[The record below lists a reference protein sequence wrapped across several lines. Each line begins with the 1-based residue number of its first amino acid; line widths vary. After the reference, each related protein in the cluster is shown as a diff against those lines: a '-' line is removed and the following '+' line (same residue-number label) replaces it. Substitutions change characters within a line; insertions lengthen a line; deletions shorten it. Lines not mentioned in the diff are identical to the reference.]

1 MILNMINW
9 LTYFETAG
17 CEKIAE
23 DTKETAYMG
32 ITEFCSNANSIGKI
46 RYFKGDRLYNEKSL
60 YEFNQGKIPA
70 KELVT
75 YDSSLMNL
83 QEITKDEIE
92 STKGNA
98 EQIVAIIIRP
108 EIEVSYILENHSDFV
123 FCGYD
128 LVEHSTGISA
138 ITNCGADWGEALD
151 YDMLNEYG
159 LIPDYRKAVMTQLDL
174 AESYPDEN
182 HAYCEI
188 VEIWRM
194 IN

>member
-1 MILNMINW
+1 
-9 LTYFETAG
+9 
-17 CEKIAE
+17 
-23 DTKETAYMG
+23 MG
-32 ITEFCSNANSIGKI
+32 ITEFYSNANCIGKI
-46 RYFKGDRLYNEKSL
+46 RYFKGDRLYNEKPL
-60 YEFNQGKIPA
+60 YEFNKGKISA

-83 QEITKDEIE
+83 QEIMVDEIDSAKE
-92 STKGNA
+92 NA

-108 EIEVSYILENHSDFV
+108 EIQVSFELENNSEFQ

-128 LVEHSTGISA
+128 LVESLTGISA

-151 YDMLNEYG
+151 YSILNEYG
-159 LIPDYRKAVMTQLDL
+159 LIPKYRKAVMTQLDL
-174 AESYPDEN
+174 AEKYPEES
-182 HAYCEI
+182 HAHCEI

>member
-1 MILNMINW
+1 
-9 LTYFETAG
+9 
-17 CEKIAE
+17 
-23 DTKETAYMG
+23 MG
-32 ITEFCSNANSIGKI
+32 ITEFYSNANSIGKI
-46 RYFKGDRLYNEKSL
+46 RYFKGDRLYNEKAL
-60 YEFNQGKIPA
+60 YEFNQEKISA

-83 QEITKDEIE
+83 QEITKDEIQDARE
-92 STKGNA
+92 KA
-98 EQIVAIIIRP
+98 EQIIAIIIRP
-108 EIEVSYILENHSDFV
+108 EIEVSYTLENNSEFV

-159 LIPDYRKAVMTQLDL
+159 LIPDYRQAVMTQLDL

-194 IN
+194 TNESYRCRRGKNTTRIL

>member
-1 MILNMINW
+1 
-9 LTYFETAG
+9 
-17 CEKIAE
+17 
-23 DTKETAYMG
+23 MG
-32 ITEFCSNANSIGKI
+32 ITEFYSNANSIGKI

-60 YEFNQGKIPA
+60 YEFNKGKISA

-75 YDSSLMNL
+75 FDSALMDL
-83 QEITKDEIE
+83 QEIMIDEIDDAKE
-92 STKGNA
+92 SV

-108 EIEVSYILENHSDFV
+108 EIEVSRVLENYSGFQ

-128 LVEHSTGISA
+128 LVEAFSGISA
-138 ITNCGADWGEALD
+138 ITNCGADWGEVLD
-151 YDMLNEYG
+151 YSILNEYG
-159 LIPDYRKAVMTQLDL
+159 LIPNYRNAVMTQLDL
-174 AESYPDEN
+174 AEKYPEES